1 MRYVLHNHVD
11 GGPVVIAKPGKH
23 TVVSPPW
30 KTMVKCRE
38 QTTEKPSVAVASPS
52 KAGFASTQTEVNAS
66 AKDTTTSEVSA
77 VCTVRCTVGIP
88 ESQFLG

>member
-1 MRYVLHNHVD
+1 MENHGEV
-11 GGPVVIAKPGKH
+11 PRANNREA
-23 TVVSPPW
+23 
-30 KTMVKCRE
+30 RE
-38 QTTEKPSVAVASPS
+38 QVHSGTLGCRGVSG

>member
-1 MRYVLHNHVD
+1 
-11 GGPVVIAKPGKH
+11 
-23 TVVSPPW
+23 
-30 KTMVKCRE
+30 MVKCRE
-38 QTTEKPSVAVASPS
+38 QTTEKQESRYRVGPSFAVASPS
-52 KAGFASTQTEVNAS
+52 KAGFASTQTEVNTS

>member
-1 MRYVLHNHVD
+1 
-11 GGPVVIAKPGKH
+11 
-23 TVVSPPW
+23 
-30 KTMVKCRE
+30 MVKCRE
-38 QTTEKPSVAVASPS
+38 QTTEKPESRYTVGTSADVTSPS